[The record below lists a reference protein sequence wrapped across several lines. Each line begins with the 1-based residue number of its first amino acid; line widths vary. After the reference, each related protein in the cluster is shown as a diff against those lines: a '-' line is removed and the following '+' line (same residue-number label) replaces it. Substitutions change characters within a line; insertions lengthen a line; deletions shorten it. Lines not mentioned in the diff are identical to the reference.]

1 MSEDANTFIP
11 TFYSHRSVFITGGTG
26 FLGKALCEK
35 LLRSCPN
42 IKEIFLLIRPKK
54 GQTINDRLKK
64 MLENKL
70 FDLLRRERPN
80 SFEKII
86 PISGDVSRED
96 LGLLSEDRKMLSENV
111 SIIFHVAASVR
122 FDESLKDAIFTN
134 LRSTRDICILAQS
147 MKNIVALLHVSST
160 YTQSDKAIVDEVLYP
175 LEDVD
180 WRKTIKIAET
190 IDDEILKI
198 FTAKYIGTMANTY
211 VFTKRLAEQVIND
224 FSESLPCIILRPS
237 IVVSSVNDPVPG
249 WIDNFNGPMGM
260 LIGGG
265 TGLLRVIYADS
276 SITCDFIPVD
286 LVIKAMIIVVW
297 KRGIQNFS
305 EDNSLQIYNCSVH
318 NTKSISLGQLIRVGF
333 RAVYDIPLERTIWKP
348 QTIMTNSSLLYY
360 ILVLVLHI
368 VPALLIDAVLK
379 ILRLRPM
386 LLKLQ
391 QKIYISNRAISYFVT
406 HFWQFNNTN
415 LINIFENLSAANEKD
430 FGYKNSLNFD
440 IEEFLR
446 RGIIGSKLY
455 LLNEDMSPLE
465 QARVLR
471 HSKRT
476 TLEQETL
483 RNVRSVYTQSDQIEV
498 DEVIYPSLEDVEKV

>member
-1 MSEDANTFIP
+1 MSEDANTSIL

-35 LLRSCPN
+35 LLRSCPD

-54 GQTINDRLKK
+54 GLTINDRLKK
-64 MLENKL
+64 MLKNKL
-70 FDLLRRERPN
+70 FDLLQRERPS

-86 PISGDVSRED
+86 PISGDVSIKD
-96 LGLLSEDRKMLSENV
+96 LGLLPEDRKMLSEKV

-122 FDESLKDAIFTN
+122 FDESLKHAIFTN
-134 LRSTRDICILAQS
+134 LRSTRDICILAQT

-160 YTQSDKAIVDEVLYP
+160 YTQSDKPIVDEVLYP

-180 WRKTIKIAET
+180 WKKTIKIAET
-190 IDDEILKI
+190 VDDEILKI

-237 IVVSSVNDPVPG
+237 IVVPSVNDPVPG
-249 WIDNFNGPMGM
+249 WSDNFNGPIGM

-276 SITCDFIPVD
+276 SITCDYIPVD
-286 LVIKAMIIVVW
+286 LVIKAMIIVAW
-297 KRGIQNFS
+297 KRGIQNIS
-305 EDNSLQIYNCSVH
+305 VDNSLQIYNCSTH
-318 NTKSISLGQLIRVGF
+318 NMKSISIGKLLRVSFRVVCDVPLG
-333 RAVYDIPLERTIWKP
+333 RTIWKP
-348 QTIMTNSSLLYY
+348 DTILTNSGLLYY

-368 VPALLIDAVLK
+368 VPALLVDGVLK

-391 QKIYISNRAISYFVT
+391 RRIYMSNRAVSYFVT

-430 FGYKNSLNFD
+430 FGYKNSVNCD
-440 IEEFLR
+440 TEEYIR
-446 RGIIGSKLY
+446 RGIIGAKLY
-455 LLNEDMSPLE
+455 LLIEDMSPLE

-471 HSKRT
+471 HRKRMDW
-476 TLEQETL
+476 LHEIIKIL
-483 RNVRSVYTQSDQIEV
+483 F
-498 DEVIYPSLEDVEKV
+498 VILLLYIFYSFFL

>member
-1 MSEDANTFIP
+1 MTGDADTFIP

-35 LLRSCPN
+35 LLRSCPD
-42 IKEIFLLIRPKK
+42 IEEIFLLIRPKK
-54 GQTINDRLKK
+54 GLTITDRVKK
-64 MLENKL
+64 MLNNKL
-70 FDLLRRERPN
+70 FDLLRRERPS

-86 PISGDVSRED
+86 PISGNVSAKD
-96 LGLLSEDRKMLSENV
+96 LGLLPEDRKMLSEKV

-134 LRSTRDICILAQS
+134 LRSTHDVCLLAQS

-160 YTQSDKAIVDEVLYP
+160 YTQSDKPIVDEVLYP
-175 LEDVD
+175 LENVD

-237 IVVSSVNDPVPG
+237 IVVPSVNDPVPG
-249 WIDNFNGPMGM
+249 WIDNFNGPMG
-260 LIGGG
+260 LLTAGGAG
-265 TGLLRVIYADS
+265 VLRVVHLDS
-276 SITCDFIPVD
+276 NVLSDFIPVD
-286 LVIKAMIIVVW
+286 IVIKAMIIAAW
-297 KRGIQNFS
+297 KRGMKNIS
-305 EDNSLQIYNCSVH
+305 ENNNLHIYNCSV
-318 NTKSISLGQLIRVGF
+318 NTMNTISIGKLIRAGF
-333 RAVYDIPLERTIWKP
+333 RAVYDIPFERTIWKP
-348 QTIMTNSSLLYY
+348 QTIMTNSGLLYY

-391 QKIYISNRAISYFVT
+391 RRIYMSNRALSFFAT
-406 HFWQFNNTN
+406 HFWQFTNTN

-430 FGYKNSLNFD
+430 FGYKNSVNCGT
-440 IEEFLR
+440 EEYIR
-446 RGIIGSKLY
+446 HGIIGSKLY
-455 LLNEDMSPLE
+455 LLNEDMSRLE
-465 QARVLR
+465 QL
-471 HSKRT
+471 KRYRKK
-476 TLEQETL
+476 LDWLHESIKL
-483 RNVRSVYTQSDQIEV
+483 LF
-498 DEVIYPSLEDVEKV
+498 VIMLCYILYSRL